1 MSQNSSDNHN
11 PTNQQD
17 SDYQFPNAR
26 RIYKEGS
33 RPDLRVPLR
42 ELSLNV
48 TRNAS
53 GQIEPNESVTIYET
67 SGPWGDPAVKCD
79 VRDGLPGLRRPWI
92 IERDDVEEYEGRHV
106 QPIDNGYR
114 SADEEHYAR
123 EKSKGKLE
131 EFPGLRRSPLRA
143 KPGRN
148 VTQMHYARR
157 GIITPEMEFVALRE
171 NLGRDAAFEAL
182 QNGARHAL
190 NFQHAGESFG
200 ASVPR
205 HITPEF
211 VRDEVARGR
220 AIIPANINHP
230 ETEPMIIG
238 RNFLV

>member
-1 MSQNSSDNHN
+1 MSQNSSNNNHS
-11 PTNQQD
+11 TDQQD

-42 ELSLNV
+42 ELTLNV
-48 TRNAS
+48 TRNAT

-67 SGPWGDPAVKCD
+67 SGPWGDPSVKCD
-79 VRDGLPGLRRPWI
+79 VRDGLPALRRTWI

-114 SADEEHYAR
+114 SPDEEHYAR

-131 EFPGLRRSPLRA
+131 EFPGLRRAPLRA

-148 VTQMHYARR
+148 VTQMHYARQ

-182 QNGARHAL
+182 HNGARLAL

-230 ETEPMIIG
+230 ETEPMII
-238 RNFLV
+238 